1 MKINVLFVKLGEWK
15 VKSIALFGFVI
26 FFIAAGIAHF
36 TVESFF
42 LTAMPEWVP
51 FQLSIVYLSGVV
63 EILLAIGLA
72 IPKTR
77 KLAGAL
83 IAIFL
88 VLIFPVNIY
97 MVMIPE
103 AYNLPA
109 YILWLRLPLQLLFIW
124 WVLKVRKY

>member
-1 MKINVLFVKLGEWK
+1 MKN
-15 VKSIALFGFVI
+15 IALYGFVI

-36 TVESFF
+36 ILESFF

-51 FQLSIVYLSGVV
+51 FQLAIVYLSGVV

-72 IPKTR
+72 MPKTR
-77 KLAGAL
+77 KPAGAL

-97 MVMIPE
+97 MAMIPE

-109 YILWLRLPLQLLFIW
+109 YILWLRLPLQFLFIW